1 MDINDIL
8 KRPEFKSLDNFLNK
22 EMKKTAGNDL
32 ITEMKEVFEESINV
46 IDWFYTSNIALGGSR
61 PYDYCKDKKRDEVK
75 NILGRI
81 EYEVYS

>member
-8 KRPEFKSLDNFLNK
+8 KRPEFKSLDNFLNE

-46 IDWFYTSNIALGGSR
+46 IDWFYSSIPALGGSR
-61 PYDYCKDKKRDEVK
+61 PYNYCKNGKRDEVK

-81 EYEVYS
+81 EYEIYS